1 MSCLDKLKEYI
12 NLNNNNNI
20 YAYYPSGTLHFFK
33 EKPSFAGQPKV
44 NKPTLEEMEKD
55 ENYICSISINNI
67 VNEFLS
73 HKITFLERDGKSKK
87 PMFYKS
93 KSKGVKLYSEI
104 IYIDYALFF
113 KEFRSTDIAD
123 DFYIKDV
130 KVSSVLNFESA
141 SKGDFLRI
149 VVKKQCI
156 GKNNNFITINVVGNP
171 TVMLRKKRYINP
183 IDRFL
188 LNKLNIID
196 L

>member
-12 NLNNNNNI
+12 DFSNSNII

-33 EKPSFAGQPKV
+33 EKPSFAGQPNV

-55 ENYICSISINNI
+55 EKYICSISINHI

-73 HKITFLERDGKSKK
+73 HKITFLGKETKRK
-87 PMFYKS
+87 LPMFHKS
-93 KSKGVKLYSEI
+93 KSKGVKLYSDI
-104 IYIDYALFF
+104 IYIDYALFH
-113 KEFRSTDIAD
+113 KEFRSTDIID
-123 DFYIKDV
+123 DYFIKDV
-130 KVSSVLNFESA
+130 KVSSVLTFESG

-149 VVKKQCI
+149 TVKKQCI